1 MADEE
6 INYYK
11 NTLSTAYTTT
21 IPNAR
26 DTVHHGQG
34 QPGDAIAT
42 AISSGGW
49 KCTKG
54 TEFVTD
60 FSGKAKLILPKFD
73 EAVSTAKAA
82 HDAEPEKVPKDDPHG
97 LAWLRSWSNTQRML
111 RYN

>member
-6 INYYK
+6 NNYYK
-11 NTLSTAYTTT
+11 DTLSSCYLTT

-34 QPGDAIAT
+34 QPGDAIST

-60 FSGKAKLILPKFD
+60 FSAKAKQIMPKFD
-73 EAVSTAKAA
+73 DAVTAAKTA

-97 LAWLRSWSNTQRML
+97 IMWLRTWANQRKMMQ
-111 RYN
+111 YN